1 MKPFILFLM
10 ILTLSQN
17 SLALFYGKR
26 NSNLHRFTITKENS
40 GKHAHGSFTQ
50 NSTLLGKY
58 RIDLVIGEAY
68 GHPVLLYRFNW
79 QWKSNFRISTQGHA
93 ISERDFKKYPDLYSE
108 LMAIKPLL
116 VEFDIPVEFYN
127 DTMSNQ
133 FKLGK
138 AKLRLQV
145 VDQQI
150 KDPASDLSNV
160 QTTWAV
166 FVPSWQN
173 IFQTANADFDTSQL
187 RYIGKK
193 IGDSLHRSEKM
204 RAFSAEHLL
213 SYAERFKISNSAIQI
228 KNIRW
233 PAEKIKSIYRRAARR
248 MYDDFNSEQKRQL
261 KSKVQSRADF
271 ARKLKQDADQ
281 KLFWNGVS
289 IDVENTETYISSP
302 KSLKLTKTIERIIAQ
317 QSIDRSRYDSLERI
331 MDSNVSNF
339 HNRLHSAARGEK
351 DLPNITSLNLS
362 PGYNT
367 HLLKAVSFKAKLSAE
382 PQKVTVIMNDVLSQQ
397 TRKTAYK
404 TYTTDLL
411 FNYGSNEIK
420 TELKMNGLSLTE
432 RFFIKR
438 SGPRLPFRATLFWDF
453 DNSDSSYRKSDIDI
467 ALSENSQCTNRI
479 VSYQN
484 DSSSYKSYQL
494 ELDVDNREGFGP
506 ENISAYNTSYANAYV
521 YICLKNHTNKVA
533 ATAKVV
539 VFQDEIIQE
548 IEQGSFVY
556 EHRFSKYDDSEW
568 IRTPNFFNLK
578 GQ

>member
-1 MKPFILFLM
+1 MKPIILILM
-10 ILTLSQN
+10 ILTLSQ
-17 SLALFYGKR
+17 SSHALFYGKR
-26 NSNLHRFTITKENS
+26 NSNLHRFTFTKENN

-79 QWKSNFRISTQGHA
+79 QWKSNFIISTQGHA
-93 ISERDFKKYPDLYSE
+93 ISEEDFKKYPDLYSE

-160 QTTWAV
+160 RTAWAV

-173 IFQTANADFDTSQL
+173 IFKTAIADFDASQL

-193 IGDSLHRSEKM
+193 ISDSLHDSDKR

-213 SYAERFKISNSAIQI
+213 SYSEIFKVSKAGIEI
-228 KNIRW
+228 KNIQW
-233 PAEKIKSIYRRAARR
+233 PADKIKSIYRRAARR
-248 MYDDFNSEQKRQL
+248 MFDDFNSEQKKQL
-261 KSKVQSRADF
+261 KSKVQSRAEF
-271 ARKLKQDADQ
+271 ARKLKQDAEQ
-281 KLFWNGVS
+281 KLFWNGVN
-289 IDVENTETYISSP
+289 IDIENTQTYIPSPNSSD
-302 KSLKLTKTIERIIAQ
+302 LTRTIERIKDQ
-317 QSIDRSRYDSLERI
+317 QARDRNRYDSIEHILQ
-331 MDSNVSNF
+331 SNINNF
-339 HNRLHSAARGEK
+339 HGRLHSAARGEK
-351 DLPNITSLNLS
+351 DLPSITSLNLS
-362 PGYNT
+362 PGYET
-367 HLLKAVSFKAKLSAE
+367 HLLKSVSFKTKLSAE
-382 PQKVTVIMNDVLSQQ
+382 PQNVTVVMNDVLRQR

-453 DNSDSSYRKSDIDI
+453 DNSDSGSRKSDIDI

-484 DSSSYKSYQL
+484 NRNSYKSYQL
-494 ELDVDNREGFGP
+494 ELDVDNTQGFGP

-521 YICLKNHTNKVA
+521 YVCLKNHTNKVA
-533 ATAKVV
+533 ATARVV
-539 VFQDEIIQE
+539 VFQDEIIQK
-548 IEQGSFVY
+548 IEQDSFVY

-568 IRTPNFFNLK
+568 IRIPNFFNLK